1 MAAPEWCNLGKLYHQ
16 IKKNNV
22 GTLASGRPQLS
33 SCQTSHLFLQRFL
46 PSGGHLWRRRALA
59 GASLQQVNPGRP
71 RALLVLKVEQDIL
84 VQGEELLVPPAVL
97 RRLLAQVS
105 ALSPLFTRDQRQKQR
120 VPFVVADA
128 LLHFFFIFFFYL
140 VCRFLLEKRMEQ
152 SEFSPRAHGLRG
164 LLVNFPTGR
173 RATQRRRGARKSCP
187 ADWSASAEELI
198 VKMPESHKH

>member
-1 MAAPEWCNLGKLYHQ
+1 MCLCGVFYYVITVSGCTRMMSFGEVVSSD
-16 IKKNNV
+16 KKNNV
-22 GTLASGRPQLS
+22 GALARGRPQLS

-71 RALLVLKVEQDIL
+71 RALLVLEVEQDIL
-84 VQGEELLVPPAVL
+84 VQGEELLVPTAVL

-128 LLHFFFIFFFYL
+128 LLHFLFFFFFISRT
-140 VCRFLLEKRMEQ
+140 VLEE
-152 SEFSPRAHGLRG
+152 
-164 LLVNFPTGR
+164 
-173 RATQRRRGARKSCP
+173 RRREWNSRSFHREPMVFGVACKLSHRETRG
-187 ADWSASAEELI
+187 SAAPWRTEKL
-198 VKMPESHKH
+198 PR